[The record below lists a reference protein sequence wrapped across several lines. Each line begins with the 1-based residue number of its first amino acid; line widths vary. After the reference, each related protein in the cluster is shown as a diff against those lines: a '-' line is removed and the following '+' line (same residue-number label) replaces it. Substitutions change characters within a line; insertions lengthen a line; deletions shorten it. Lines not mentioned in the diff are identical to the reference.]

1 MTTRMKWQSMQ
12 VTWTYNC
19 ADRGT
24 LWLYYE
30 FFLHFVDVVD
40 NSDEMPKLVE
50 FTVQVPS
57 KKKPRK
63 SVHERLGQRKH
74 IVESECES
82 IHTSRLALYSQPRF
96 KPYNISNRLNAN
108 YVNPAQIQR
117 NKITLTALHSF
128 ATHALRNLSATD
140 EQHGQLLADSI
151 AGTFQ
156 ALEIENGD
164 DLQSE
169 SGSKYNMEVQE
180 EISLLQVSISLSSWT
195 GCAVKC
201 YRSRD
206 NLLNFVFWLFLRT
219 GQKSAKHLS
228 GFRYKL
234 WRSWYWSVR

>member
-1 MTTRMKWQSMQ
+1 MKKIGGAVFKNAKKAGSKF
-12 VTWTYNC
+12 
-19 ADRGT
+19 DRYKHQDMDDDEDEMAIDAGN
-24 LWLYYE
+24 LDVQLCRSRH
-30 FFLHFVDVVD
+30 FVAILRVFLHFADVVD

-180 EISLLQVSISLSSWT
+180 EISLLQVSISLS
-195 GCAVKC
+195 
-201 YRSRD
+201 
-206 NLLNFVFWLFLRT
+206 L
-219 GQKSAKHLS
+219 
-228 GFRYKL
+228 
-234 WRSWYWSVR
+234 